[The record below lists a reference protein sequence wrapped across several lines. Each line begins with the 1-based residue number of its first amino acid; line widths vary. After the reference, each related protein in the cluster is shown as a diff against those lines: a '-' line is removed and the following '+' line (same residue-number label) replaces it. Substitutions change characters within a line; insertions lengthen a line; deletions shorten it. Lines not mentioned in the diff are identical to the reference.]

1 MAGGVPASTSSTTT
15 INQSP
20 WQNPTYRALALGTTD
35 KPGPVTSLIRNAAA
49 ETAAYNSVMAS
60 PNFDFSS
67 TKHTAPPGAA
77 QGGLMSL
84 RGYAAGGGV
93 KDLTP
98 TQRQAVAA
106 FNATITGGGTPTAAQ
121 IAQINN
127 IEQAT
132 GRNVSPYTNT
142 GTAAVGNAALQE
154 SINTAAGSKNYP
166 TSVGTSPNDSITKAN
181 PDSTAGIAAAAATQK
196 NLEGLVAGAGQHIY
210 GVTTDAAGNIT
221 SSNPYLNQVAD
232 KISNLGMPGQIGQAT
247 DAYNNAISGLSGMT
261 NYSPQQVAA
270 QQAAASQASAQQG
283 SAQQG
288 SAQQAAASLADRGS
302 IRDVNAQQAQV
313 DKYNASLMNAPTAAE
328 AKGYD
333 AALAQAAQMTGPK
346 NVSAERMQ
354 AAQMAGPQNVS
365 AQDLQQYQM
374 QGPQSVSANALQN
387 FQMQGPGSWT
397 DPGVSQKY
405 MNPYQQGVIDIAK
418 RQKDVDYQKQMAG
431 INAQAASAGAFG
443 GAGQAMERSQ
453 ASKDYQQQLQDLET
467 QGMSQAYQSGMSQYG
482 QESGLSQ
489 QSNIQNL
496 QAMLGV
502 QQTGSA
508 QDLQAALANQ
518 GMDYNTAVQNL
529 QSKLATQQ
537 LGSGQNLQAAL
548 ANQQAG
554 LTTGQANL
562 SAEQQARANNQ
573 QVGMQSQVANQG
585 AALTT
590 GQANLG
596 AQQQTA
602 LSNQAALNTQ
612 QQQYVQNALQADMQ
626 AYGGQLTA
634 AQQIAVAQN
643 ATSQF
648 NSQAQNTAYN
658 QYATQQLAAQ
668 QMNQGVD
675 AQTALQ
681 NAQLATQTANQNASL
696 GTQASLQ
703 NAQLGTQASLTN
715 AQLGTQ
721 AAMQNASLGTQ
732 ASLANAQNALQ
743 AGMANQAAGL
753 SANQQNLG
761 AYGMMGN
768 MATGLGNLGAT
779 QSQIG
784 LNNIGA
790 QGNLA
795 SSWQAL
801 GQSTTDATT
810 NNARY
815 FLGMP
820 TTINAGALNAI
831 NSQPSTAGNTGTTT
845 SAKPGTFK
853 RGGRVNGPFIKRGAR

>member
-84 RGYAAGGGV
+84 RGYATGGNV
-93 KDLTP
+93 QDLTP
-98 TQRQAVAA
+98 AQRQAVAA
-106 FNATITGGGTPTAAQ
+106 FNATITGGGKPTDAQ
-121 IAQINN
+121 IAQINK

-166 TSVGTSPNDSITKAN
+166 TSVGTSPNGSIAKAN
-181 PDSTAGIAAAAATQK
+181 PDSTAGIAAAAPTQK

-210 GVTTDAAGNIT
+210 GVTTDEKTGNIT

-270 QQAAASQASAQQG
+270 QNAAAQQG

-288 SAQQAAASLADRGS
+288 SAQQASSQGYSASNMSAPSDISAQGYTAAQA
-302 IRDVNAQQAQV
+302 DVNQMKQPKDV
-313 DKYNASLMNAPTAAE
+313 TTE
-328 AKGYD
+328 ATKE
-333 AALAQAAQMTGPK
+333 QQMTGP
-346 NVSAERMQ
+346 
-354 AAQMAGPQNVS
+354 AAVQTK
-365 AQDLQQYQM
+365 
-374 QGPQSVSANALQN
+374 ALQN

-405 MNPYQQGVIDIAK
+405 MDPYKQGVIDIAK

-431 INAQAASAGAFG
+431 INAQAATAGAFG
-443 GAGQAMERSQ
+443 GARQAMERSQ

-467 QGMSQAYQSGMSQYG
+467 QGMSQAYQSGMGQYST
-482 QESGLSQ
+482 ESGLGQ

-518 GMDYNTAVQNL
+518 GMDYNTAM
-529 QSKLATQQ
+529 
-537 LGSGQNLQAAL
+537 QNLQARMGTQQFNANQNL
-548 ANQQAG
+548 QGQQLNQQAG

-562 SAEQQARANNQ
+562 GAAQQTSLANQQALNQ
-573 QVGMQSQVANQG
+573 
-585 AALTT
+585 
-590 GQANLG
+590 
-596 AQQQTA
+596 
-602 LSNQAALNTQ
+602 Q
-612 QQQYVQNALQADMQ
+612 QQQYVQNALDA
-626 AYGGQLTA
+626 AKTNYGGQLTA
-634 AQQIAVAQN
+634 AQQNQIAQN
-643 ATSQF
+643 AASQF
-648 NSQAQNTAYN
+648 TAAAGNTASL
-658 QYATQQLAAQ
+658 T
-668 QMNQGVD
+668 
-675 AQTALQ
+675 
-681 NAQLATQTANQNASL
+681 NAQL

-715 AQLGTQ
+715 AQ
-721 AAMQNASLGTQ
+721 LGTQ

-790 QGNLA
+790 MGNLA
-795 SSWQAL
+795 QSWQSL
-801 GQSTTDATT
+801 GQSGLDATT

-831 NSQPSTAGNTGTTT
+831 NSQPSTAGSTGTTT

>member
-84 RGYAAGGGV
+84 RGYAAGGDV

-98 TQRQAVAA
+98 AQRQAVAA
-106 FNATITGGGTPTAAQ
+106 FNATITGGGKPTDAQ
-121 IAQINN
+121 IAQINK

-142 GTAAVGNAALQE
+142 GKAAVGNAALQE

-166 TSVGTSPNDSITKAN
+166 TSVGTSPNDSIAKAN
-181 PDSTAGIAAAAATQK
+181 PDSTAGIAAAAPTQK

-210 GVTTDAAGNIT
+210 GVTTDEKTGNIT

-247 DAYNNAISGLSGMT
+247 DAYNNAISGMSGMT

-270 QQAAASQASAQQG
+270 QNAAAQQG

-288 SAQQAAASLADRGS
+288 TAQQASSQGYSASNMSAPSNISAQGYTAAQA
-302 IRDVNAQQAQV
+302 DVNQMKQPKDV
-313 DKYNASLMNAPTAAE
+313 TTE
-328 AKGYD
+328 ATKE
-333 AALAQAAQMTGPK
+333 QQMTGP
-346 NVSAERMQ
+346 
-354 AAQMAGPQNVS
+354 AAVQTK
-365 AQDLQQYQM
+365 
-374 QGPQSVSANALQN
+374 ALQN

-405 MNPYQQGVIDIAK
+405 MDPYKQGVIDIAK
-418 RQKDVDYQKQMAG
+418 RQKDVDYQKQMAA
-431 INAQAASAGAFG
+431 INNQAASAGAFG
-443 GAGQAMERSQ
+443 GARQAMERSQ

-467 QGMSQAYQSGMSQYG
+467 QGMSQAYQSGMGQYST
-482 QESGLSQ
+482 ESGLGQ
-489 QSNIQNL
+489 QANIQNL

-518 GMDYNTAVQNL
+518 GMDYNTAM
-529 QSKLATQQ
+529 
-537 LGSGQNLQAAL
+537 QNLQARMGTQQFNANQNL
-548 ANQQAG
+548 QGQQLNQQAG

-562 SAEQQARANNQ
+562 GAAQQTSLANQQALNQ
-573 QVGMQSQVANQG
+573 
-585 AALTT
+585 
-590 GQANLG
+590 
-596 AQQQTA
+596 
-602 LSNQAALNTQ
+602 Q
-612 QQQYVQNALQADMQ
+612 QQQYVQNALDA
-626 AYGGQLTA
+626 AKTNYGGQLTA
-634 AQQIAVAQN
+634 AQQNQIAQN
-643 ATSQF
+643 AASQF
-648 NSQAQNTAYN
+648 TAAAGNTASL
-658 QYATQQLAAQ
+658 T
-668 QMNQGVD
+668 
-675 AQTALQ
+675 
-681 NAQLATQTANQNASL
+681 NAQL

-721 AAMQNASLGTQ
+721 A
-732 ASLANAQNALQ
+732 SLANASNALAASQ
-743 AGMANQAAGL
+743 ANQAAGL

-795 SSWQAL
+795 QSWQSL
-801 GQSTTDATT
+801 GQSGLDATT
-810 NNARY
+810 NNARF

-820 TTINAGALNAI
+820 STINAGALNAI
-831 NSQPSTAGNTGTTT
+831 NSQPSTAGNTNTTG
-845 SAKPGTFK
+845 SKQPGTLK

>member
-20 WQNPTYRALALGTTD
+20 WQNSTYRALALGTTD

-84 RGYAAGGGV
+84 RGFATGGSP

-98 TQRQAVAA
+98 AQRQAVAA
-106 FNATITGGGTPTAAQ
+106 FNATITGGGKPTDAQ
-121 IAQINN
+121 IAQINK

-142 GTAAVGNAALQE
+142 GKAAVGNAALQE

-166 TSVGTSPNDSITKAN
+166 TSVGTSPNDSIAKN
-181 PDSTAGIAAAAATQK
+181 YPDSTAGIAAAAPTQK
-196 NLEGLVAGAGQHIY
+196 NLEGLVAGAKQNIY

-247 DAYNNAISGLSGMT
+247 DAYNNAISGLGGMT

-270 QQAAASQASAQQG
+270 QNAAAQQG

-288 SAQQAAASLADRGS
+288 SAQQAQASLASRGDV
-302 IRDVNAQQAQV
+302 RDINAQQAQV
-313 DKYNASLMNAPTAAE
+313 DKYNAATMQAPQDIQAQ
-328 AKGYD
+328 GYD
-333 AALAQAAQMTGPK
+333 AAQAQLNQMSAPSSVSAATMLAAQMQKPEDIAAQQIG
-346 NVSAERMQ
+346 
-354 AAQMAGPQNVS
+354 AAQMQTPDQVR
-365 AQDLQQYQM
+365 AQQLEQYQM
-374 QGPQSVSANALQN
+374 QGPA
-387 FQMQGPGSWT
+387 SWT
-397 DPGVSQKY
+397 DAGTAQKY
-405 MNPYQQGVIDIAK
+405 MNPYEQAVIDTSK
-418 RQKDVDYQKQMAG
+418 REASRDFAKQMNALDSKAMGQGAYGGSGAALERAEAG
-431 INAQAASAGAFG
+431 
-443 GAGQAMERSQ
+443 RT
-453 ASKDYQQQLQDLET
+453 YQQQLQDLQN
-467 QGMSQAYQSGMSQYG
+467 QGMSQAYQSGMG
-482 QESGLSQ
+482 QFSAEQGLGLQAGS
-489 QSNIQNL
+489 QNL

-502 QQTGSA
+502 QNTGSS
-508 QDLQAALANQ
+508 QA
-518 GMDYNTAVQNL
+518 
-529 QSKLATQQ
+529 
-537 LGSGQNLQAAL
+537 LQAAL

-554 LTTGQANL
+554 LT
-562 SAEQQARANNQ
+562 S
-573 QVGMQSQVANQG
+573 
-585 AALTT
+585 

-596 AQQQTA
+596 ASQQSTLANQQALLNAAQANQQIGFGTNQANMQAQQQANQTNVQSGLQAALANQQAGLTA
-602 LSNQAALNTQ
+602 GQANLGAAQQTSLSNQQALNNQ
-612 QQQYVQNALQADMQ
+612 RSQYVTQALQAAQ
-626 AYGGQLTA
+626 NNYAGQLTA
-634 AQQIAVAQN
+634 AQQNQVAQN
-643 ATSQF
+643 AASQF
-648 NSQAQNTAYN
+648 NSAAQNTSYN
-658 QYATQQLAAQ
+658 NYSAQNLAAQ
-668 QMNQGVD
+668 QANQGVD
-675 AQTALQ
+675 AQLAAL
-681 NAQLATQTANQNASL
+681 NAQLGTQTANANAGL

-703 NAQLGTQASLTN
+703 NAQLGTQASLQN
-715 AQLGTQ
+715 AQ
-721 AAMQNASLGTQ
+721 LGTQ
-732 ASLANAQNALQ
+732 ASLANASNALAASQ
-743 AGMANQAAGL
+743 ANQAAGL

-790 QGNLA
+790 MGNLA
-795 SSWQAL
+795 QSWQAL
-801 GQSTTDATT
+801 GQSGLDATT

-831 NSQPSTAGNTGTTT
+831 NSQPSTAGNTSTTG
-845 SAKPGTFK
+845 SKQPGTFK
-853 RGGRVNGPFIKRGAR
+853 KGGRVNGPFIKRGAR